1 MSSFFSISDNTLSTR
16 GYPWIRSIVEGLT
29 PLSFCIACRAPQDY
43 ANGKIRV
50 LFERRKGTKWPD
62 ALGGAYAYFIVSQ
75 RVIDCWEIEGIDTF
89 PIQPVEIAE
98 PYPQKLEGT
107 NPPKY
112 FWIDGKKL
120 NGALVDF
127 QASGFVNFGF
137 CSECGRRIENISET
151 FKRQYATGAKFS
163 YVFQENAWN
172 GLNLFTTDISYA
184 KFFCTEKIVECARKY
199 RLTNFRFIP
208 IEEGGAFGSKG
219 LKYM

>member
-1 MSSFFSISDNTLSTR
+1 MPSFFSISDNTLSTR
-16 GYPWIRSIVEGLT
+16 GYPWIGSIVEGRT
-29 PLSFCIACRAPQDY
+29 PLSFCIACRAPQNH
-43 ANGKIRV
+43 ANGKIKV
-50 LFERRKGTKWPD
+50 LFERRKGTKWAD
-62 ALGGAYAYFIVSQ
+62 ALGGEYFIVSQ
-75 RVIDCWEIEGIDTF
+75 RVIDCWEIEGIGVL

-98 PYPQKLEGT
+98 PYPKKLEGT
-107 NPPKY
+107 EPPKY
-112 FWIDGKKL
+112 FWIDGRKL

-127 QASGFVNFGF
+127 QASGYVNFGF

-163 YVFQENAWN
+163 YVFQENTWN
-172 GLNLFTTDISYA
+172 GLNLFTTNISYR

-208 IEEGGAFGSKG
+208 IEEGAAFASKG

>member
-1 MSSFFSISDNTLSTR
+1 MPSFFSISNNTLLTR
-16 GYPWIRSIVEGLT
+16 GYPWIGPIVEGLT
-29 PLSFCIACRAPQDY
+29 PLTFCISCRAPQRY
-43 ANGKIRV
+43 INGKIKV
-50 LFERRKGTKWPD
+50 LLERRKGTKWPD
-62 ALGGAYAYFIVSQ
+62 ALGGAYFIVSQ
-75 RVIDCWEIEGIDTF
+75 RVIDCWDVEGIGVF

-107 NPPKY
+107 EPPKY
-112 FWIDGKKL
+112 FWIDGRKL

-127 QASGFVNFGF
+127 QASGYVIREF

-151 FKRQYATGAKFS
+151 FKRQYASGVEFS
-163 YVFQENAWN
+163 YVFQDDTWN
-172 GLNLFTTDISYA
+172 GANLFTTDISEG

-199 RLTNFRFIP
+199 KLTNFRFIP